1 MWFQYVLMFDVE
13 NEVLFI
19 TFNIQLLI
27 YRITNFSINI
37 FIYEQNIWS
46 LKLVYTILE
55 KDGLAQDK

>member
-13 NEVLFI
+13 NEV
-19 TFNIQLLI
+19 